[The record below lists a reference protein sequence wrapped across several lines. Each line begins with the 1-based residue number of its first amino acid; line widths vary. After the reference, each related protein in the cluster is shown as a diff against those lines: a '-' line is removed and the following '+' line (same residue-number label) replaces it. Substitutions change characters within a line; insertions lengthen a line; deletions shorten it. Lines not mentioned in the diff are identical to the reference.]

1 MIEELGKGKYRFIVS
16 VGGRADRKRF
26 CKTITHK
33 GGKKELK
40 KLYEE
45 FEEEC
50 RQLPPTDITVKDLLE
65 SYIAYC
71 RTLGRKA
78 TTLRGY
84 NITAERCYEPIG
96 AISAQSLTTYRLEK
110 FISEM
115 GEKRLSAKTIKNT
128 IGLLSSAYDHAIFIG
143 QLKENPCK
151 RVTLPK
157 GQPKDIRI
165 FYLEEIPG
173 FLEAIADV
181 DLNEKVAYELALFLG
196 LRRSEILGLKESD
209 VDIVKGLVYVHTTR
223 HRVDGVDIEQ
233 DTKTKRSTRILA
245 LPDILILDLA
255 RLLEVHRQFPYEST
269 DYLIQN
275 GAGDPLGS
283 QALSS
288 RLSRLEKEKGLPNVT
303 LHGLRHTYASL
314 LHSQGVDMA
323 NISAELGHSNLATT
337 MNIYTHI
344 FQSASN
350 ASKGIANTINNFM
363 LPQNNGVKS
372 VANEELKKP

>member
-1 MIEELGKGKYRFIVS
+1 MIKELEKGKARLIVS
-16 VGGRADRKRF
+16 IGGRTDRRRF
-26 CKTITHK
+26 CKTVTYK
-33 GGKKELK
+33 TKKELK
-40 KLYEE
+40 QLYND

-50 RQLPPTDITVKDLLE
+50 RQLPPTDITVQDLLE

-78 TTLRGY
+78 TTIRGY
-84 NITAERCYEPIG
+84 NIVAERCYEPIG

-110 FISEM
+110 FIAEM

-128 IGLLSSAYDHAIFIG
+128 IGLLSAAYDHAIFIG

-157 GQPKDIRI
+157 GQPRDIRI
-165 FYLEEIPG
+165 FYLEEIPK
-173 FLEAIADV
+173 FLETIADV

-209 VDIVKGLVYVHTTR
+209 VDIVKGLVYVHNTR
-223 HRVDGVDIEQ
+223 HRVDGEDIEQ
-233 DTKTKRSTRILA
+233 DTKTKKSTRILA

-255 RLLEVHRQFPYEST
+255 RLIETHRQFKYEKV
-269 DYLIQN
+269 DYLIQDGFGN
-275 GAGDPLGS
+275 ALGA

-288 RLSRLEKEKGLPNVT
+288 RLARLEKKNGLPNVT

-323 NISAELGHSNLATT
+323 NISANLGHGNLTTT

-344 FQSASN
+344 FQSATN
-350 ASKGIANTINNFM
+350 ASRGIANTINNFM
-363 LPQNNGVKS
+363 LPQKNGVKS
-372 VANEELKKP
+372 VANEPIEKP